1 MDRSSHS
8 LDHMKDHGSTASQI
22 EAAELA
28 AAQSEIQSRATRYIP
43 AIDGLRA
50 ISVIAVLMY
59 HLSLSWWPGGF
70 LGVDLFFVIS
80 GYVITRLI
88 LDSIERSSALDL
100 RKFYR
105 SRMRRLFPALLFM
118 VVMTTLFVGV
128 WAPETIKRFV
138 SDLPYLFTGMMNWAL
153 VAREQDYFSTIGRPP
168 LLQHTW
174 SLAVEIQFYLLWPLI
189 LLFVLRFF
197 GKRRIPAFALFFALA
212 SGTLL
217 FLYSV
222 KIDADS
228 QTSVSHVYFGSDT
241 HSIGL
246 FLGAALAVRWIP
258 RNFSANIASGAKN
271 FIDGFGIAAF
281 IGLLSLF
288 LFVDPNDPTLYRI
301 AFPLTALFGCLALM
315 SVVHPASRLAREIT
329 RAPLMWIGER
339 SYGIYL
345 WHWVVF
351 QVTRPSVDLVGEEW
365 ALYALRIL
373 IVFALADISYR
384 WIEVPVRNG
393 AIELWVRGLKY
404 RTPAVRLRQKSLVAI
419 AIAATLMATTTVSIN
434 AIERSDLQDRRSASS
449 ASVNAGGSRSD
460 DPLASPQGINGKN
473 GLWVTG
479 DSVILGIRSL
489 LEGYEPV
496 DLVNA
501 RVGRQLSELIDVV
514 AVDVKSVPNSI
525 AILNVGNNGPISE
538 ESVTELFELLKNQ
551 PNFVVVNAAVP
562 RGWRE
567 SNNEIVARVITRY
580 PNARLVDWDRISRD
594 HPEYFAPDGVHL
606 VPTGANVYVAS
617 ILEALEEIG
626 YRD

>member
-1 MDRSSHS
+1 MALTDPDITTTLRS
-8 LDHMKDHGSTASQI
+8 
-22 EAAELA
+22 E
-28 AAQSEIQSRATRYIP
+28 RYIP

-50 ISVIAVLMY
+50 ISVIAVLLY
-59 HLSLSWWPGGF
+59 HLTLPWWPGGF

-105 SRMRRLFPALLFM
+105 SRIRRLFPALIFM

-128 WAPETIKRFV
+128 WAPETVKRFV
-138 SDLPYLFTGMMNWAL
+138 SDLPYLFTGLMNWAL

-197 GKRRIPAFALFFALA
+197 GKKRIPAFALLFALA

-222 KIDADS
+222 KIDAES
-228 QTSVSHVYFGSDT
+228 ATSVSHVYFGSDT

-258 RNFSANIASGAKN
+258 RNFSADIAKGAKD
-271 FIDGFGIAAF
+271 FIDGFGVAAF
-281 IGLLSLF
+281 LGLLSLF

-301 AFPLTALFGCLALM
+301 AFPLTAIFGCMALM
-315 SVVHPASRLAREIT
+315 SLVHPASRLARQFT
-329 RAPLMWIGER
+329 RAPMMWIGER

-351 QVTRPSVDLVGEEW
+351 QVTRPSVDLVGEDW

-393 AIELWVRGLKY
+393 AVELWIKGLKY
-404 RTPAVRLRQKSLVAI
+404 RTPVVRARQKTLVAI
-419 AIAATLMATTTVSIN
+419 AIVATLAATTTVSIN
-434 AIERSDLQDRRSASS
+434 AIESTDVAAKKDQTTAQPSGSDF
-449 ASVNAGGSRSD
+449 
-460 DPLASPQGINGKN
+460 DPVASPNQKT
-473 GLWVTG
+473 GLWIAG

-489 LEGYEPV
+489 LESYEPV
-496 DLVNA
+496 DLINA
-501 RVGRQLSELIDVV
+501 RVGRQLPELIDVV
-514 AVDVKSVPNSI
+514 RVDVRSVPESI
-525 AILNVGNNGPISE
+525 AIVNLGNNGAIRE
-538 ESVTELFELLKNQ
+538 ERVRELFELLKDQ
-551 PNFVVVNAAVP
+551 PNFIVVNAAVP

-567 SNNEIVARVITRY
+567 ANNEIIASMIDEY
-580 PNARLVDWDRISRD
+580 PNGRLVDWSRISTDR
-594 HPEYFAPDGVHL
+594 PEYFAPDGVHL
-606 VPTGANVYVAS
+606 VPTGANVYVSA
-617 ILEALEEIG
+617 ILEVLEEID
-626 YRD
+626 YRE

>member
-1 MDRSSHS
+1 MALTDPEITTTS
-8 LDHMKDHGSTASQI
+8 K
-22 EAAELA
+22 
-28 AAQSEIQSRATRYIP
+28 SERYIP

-50 ISVIAVLMY
+50 ISVIAVLLY
-59 HLSLSWWPGGF
+59 HLTLPWWPGGF

-105 SRMRRLFPALLFM
+105 SRIRRLFPALIFM
-118 VVMTTLFVGV
+118 VVTTTLFIGV
-128 WAPETIKRFV
+128 WAPETVKRFV
-138 SDLPYLFTGMMNWAL
+138 SDLPFLFTGLMNWAL

-197 GKRRIPAFALFFALA
+197 GKKRIPAFALFFALA

-222 KIDADS
+222 KIDAES
-228 QTSVSHVYFGSDT
+228 SSSVSHVYFGSDT

-258 RNFSANIASGAKN
+258 RNFSADIEEGAKN

-301 AFPLTALFGCLALM
+301 AFPLTAIFGCMALM
-315 SVVHPASRLAREIT
+315 SLVHPASRLARQFT
-329 RAPLMWIGER
+329 RAPMMWIGER

-351 QVTRPSVDLVGEEW
+351 QVTRPSVDLVGEDW
-365 ALYALRIL
+365 ALYSLRIL

-393 AIELWVRGLKY
+393 AIELWIKGLKY
-404 RTPAVRLRQKSLVAI
+404 RTPVVRARQKSLVAI
-419 AIAATLMATTTVSIN
+419 AVVALFAATTTVSIN
-434 AIERSDLQDRRSASS
+434 AIERSNDATVAAQV
-449 ASVNAGGSRSD
+449 SVDENSVGSD
-460 DPLASPQGINGKN
+460 FDPVASPNGKT
-473 GLWVTG
+473 GLWIAG

-496 DLVNA
+496 DLINA
-501 RVGRQLSELIDVV
+501 RVGRQLPELIDVV
-514 AVDVKSVPNSI
+514 RVDVKSVPESI
-525 AILNVGNNGPISE
+525 AIVNLGNNGAISE
-538 ESVTELFELLKNQ
+538 DRVRELFELLKDQ
-551 PNFVVVNAAVP
+551 PYFVVVNAAVP

-567 SNNEIVARVITRY
+567 ANNEIITSVIDEY
-580 PNARLVDWDRISRD
+580 PNGRLVDWDRISTDR
-594 HPEYFAPDGVHL
+594 PEYFAPDGVHL
-606 VPTGANVYVAS
+606 VPTGANVYVSS
-617 ILEALEEIG
+617 ILEVLEEIG
-626 YRD
+626 YRE

>member
-1 MDRSSHS
+1 MALTDPEITTRS
-8 LDHMKDHGSTASQI
+8 K
-22 EAAELA
+22 
-28 AAQSEIQSRATRYIP
+28 SERYIP

-50 ISVIAVLMY
+50 ISVIAVLLY
-59 HLSLSWWPGGF
+59 HLTLPWWPGGF

-100 RKFYR
+100 RRFYR
-105 SRMRRLFPALLFM
+105 SRIRRLFPALIFM
-118 VVMTTLFVGV
+118 VVTTTLFIGV
-128 WAPETIKRFV
+128 WAPETVKRFV
-138 SDLPYLFTGMMNWAL
+138 SDLPFLFTGLMNWAL

-197 GKRRIPAFALFFALA
+197 GKKRIPAFALFFALA

-222 KIDADS
+222 KIDAES
-228 QTSVSHVYFGSDT
+228 SSSVSHVYFGSDT

-246 FLGAALAVRWIP
+246 FLGSALAVRWIP
-258 RNFSANIASGAKN
+258 RNFSAEIAKGAKN
-271 FIDGFGIAAF
+271 FIDGFGIAAL
-281 IGLLSLF
+281 IGLLALF

-301 AFPLTALFGCLALM
+301 AFPLTAIFGCMFLM
-315 SVVHPASRLAREIT
+315 SVVHPASRLANQIT
-329 RAPLMWIGER
+329 RAPMMWIGER

-351 QVTRPSVDLVGEEW
+351 QVTRPSVDLVGEDW
-365 ALYALRIL
+365 ALYSLRIL

-393 AIELWVRGLKY
+393 AIELWIKGLKY
-404 RTPAVRLRQKSLVAI
+404 RTSVVRARQKSLVAI
-419 AIAATLMATTTVSIN
+419 AVVALFAATTTVSIN
-434 AIERSDLQDRRSASS
+434 AIERTNVATDAAEVSVDENSVGSDF
-449 ASVNAGGSRSD
+449 
-460 DPLASPQGINGKN
+460 DPVASPNQKT
-473 GLWVTG
+473 GLWIAG

-496 DLVNA
+496 DLINA
-501 RVGRQLSELIDVV
+501 RVGRQLPELVDVV
-514 AVDVKSVPNSI
+514 RVDVKSVPESI
-525 AILNVGNNGPISE
+525 AIVNLGNNGAIRE
-538 ESVTELFELLKNQ
+538 EQVRELFELLKDQ
-551 PNFVVVNAAVP
+551 PNFIVVNAAVP

-567 SNNEIVARVITRY
+567 ANNEIIASVIDEY
-580 PNARLVDWDRISRD
+580 PNGRLVDWDRISTDR
-594 HPEYFAPDGVHL
+594 PEYFAPDGVHL
-606 VPTGANVYVAS
+606 VPTGANVYVSS
-617 ILEALEEIG
+617 ILEVLEEIG
-626 YRD
+626 YRE

>member
-1 MDRSSHS
+1 MALTDPEIATRS
-8 LDHMKDHGSTASQI
+8 K
-22 EAAELA
+22 
-28 AAQSEIQSRATRYIP
+28 SERYIP

-50 ISVIAVLMY
+50 ISVIAVLLY
-59 HLSLSWWPGGF
+59 HLTLPWWPGGF

-105 SRMRRLFPALLFM
+105 SRIRRLFPALIFM
-118 VVMTTLFVGV
+118 VVTTTLFIGV
-128 WAPETIKRFV
+128 WAPETVKRFV
-138 SDLPYLFTGMMNWAL
+138 SDLPFLFTGLMNWAL

-197 GKRRIPAFALFFALA
+197 GKKRIPAFALFFALA

-222 KIDADS
+222 KIDAES
-228 QTSVSHVYFGSDT
+228 SSSVSHVYFGSDT

-258 RNFSANIASGAKN
+258 RNFSADIEEGAKN

-301 AFPLTALFGCLALM
+301 AFPLTAIFGCMALM
-315 SVVHPASRLAREIT
+315 SLVHPASRLARQFT
-329 RAPLMWIGER
+329 RAPMMWIGER

-351 QVTRPSVDLVGEEW
+351 QVTRPSVDLVGEDW
-365 ALYALRIL
+365 ALYSLRIL

-393 AIELWVRGLKY
+393 AIELWIKGLKY
-404 RTPAVRLRQKSLVAI
+404 RTPVVRARQKSLVAI
-419 AIAATLMATTTVSIN
+419 AVVALFAATTTVSIN
-434 AIERSDLQDRRSASS
+434 AIERTNVATDAAEVSVDEKSVGSDF
-449 ASVNAGGSRSD
+449 
-460 DPLASPQGINGKN
+460 DPVASPNQKT
-473 GLWVTG
+473 GLWIAG

-496 DLVNA
+496 DLINA
-501 RVGRQLSELIDVV
+501 RVGRQLPELIDVV
-514 AVDVKSVPNSI
+514 RVDVKSVPESI
-525 AILNVGNNGPISE
+525 AIVNLGNNGAISE
-538 ESVTELFELLKNQ
+538 DRVRELFELLKDQ
-551 PNFVVVNAAVP
+551 PYFVVVNAAVP

-567 SNNEIVARVITRY
+567 ANNEIITSVIDEY
-580 PNARLVDWDRISRD
+580 PNGRLVDWDRISTDR
-594 HPEYFAPDGVHL
+594 PEYFAPDGVHL
-606 VPTGANVYVAS
+606 VPTGANVYVSS
-617 ILEALEEIG
+617 ILEVLEEIG
-626 YRD
+626 YRE